1 MKRFFS
7 TDIKGNTALLKDK
20 ERDHCVRVLRT
31 TEGEKVEIVDGKGN
45 LYSGSLASSG
55 VKSEVVIHL
64 EGKPKFH
71 EQQVLN
77 VMACAI
83 PKNQNRWE
91 LFLEKAVELGVT
103 AIIPLIAHRSE
114 KKHIRRER
122 NEQIM
127 RSAFK
132 QAGHFY
138 LPTLAEPIKLNQLID
153 QRRNIDEEKFVAYCG
168 EADKAFLGNIHQAG
182 MPSLVLIGPEGDF
195 TPEEVSL
202 ARSNGFEIVSLG
214 DSRLRVETAAIVAC
228 SAIHFKDQIS

>member
-7 TDIKGNTALLKDK
+7 TNIKGNTALLKDK
-20 ERDHCVRVLRT
+20 ERDHCVKVLRT

-45 LYSGSLASSG
+45 LYFGSLASSG
-55 VKSEVVIHL
+55 KSEVVIHL

-71 EQQVLN
+71 EQLVLN

-83 PKNQNRWE
+83 PKNHNRWE
-91 LFLEKAVELGVT
+91 LFLEKAVELGVA

-127 RSAFK
+127 LSAFK

-138 LPTLAEPIKLNQLID
+138 LPTLAEPIKLNHLID

-168 EADKAFLGNIHQAG
+168 EANKSFLGNVHRAG
-182 MPSLVLIGPEGDF
+182 RPSVVLIGPEGDF

-202 ARSNGFEIVSLG
+202 ARNNGFEVVSLG

-228 SAIHFKDQIS
+228 SAIHFKEQIS